1 MGKEIDAF
9 VKELKDEIFEETKEA
24 FGEAAYQRWLNP
36 LYKGSLDDP
45 DGYACLQGR
54 CGDTLEIFLKFEGE
68 KVKNAAFLTDGCGAI
83 TACGSFVA
91 EMSMGKSP
99 DEILDITA
107 DEIIEKLG
115 GLPKDEAHCASL
127 AAETLQEALN
137 DYMVKQTKRVKA

>member
-9 VKELKDEIFEETKEA
+9 VKELKNQIFEETKDA
-24 FGEAAYQRWLNP
+24 FGEAAYERWLNP
-36 LYKGSLDDP
+36 VYKGSIADP

-54 CGDTLEIFLKFEGE
+54 CGDTLEIFLKFGGE
-68 KVKNAAFLTDGCGAI
+68 KVKDAAFLTDGCGAI

-91 EMSMGKSP
+91 EMCMGKSP

-107 DEIIEKLG
+107 EAIMEKLG

-137 DYMVKQTKRVKA
+137 DYMVRQTKRAKA

>member
-9 VKELKDEIFEETKEA
+9 VKDLKDEIFEETKEA

-36 LYKGSLDDP
+36 LYKASLDDP

-54 CGDTLEIFLKFEGE
+54 CGDTLEIFLKFDDE
-68 KVKNAAFLTDGCGAI
+68 KVKEAAFLTDGCGAI

-99 DEILDITA
+99 DDILDITA
-107 DEIIEKLG
+107 EEIIEKLG

-137 DYMVKQTKRVKA
+137 DYMVKQMKRAKA

>member
-1 MGKEIDAF
+1 MGKKIDEL
-9 VKELKDEIFEETKEA
+9 VKELKDQIFEETKEA
-24 FGEAAYQRWLNP
+24 FGDAAFQRWLNP
-36 LYKGSLDDP
+36 IYKGSLDNP
-45 DGYACLQGR
+45 DGYACLKGR
-54 CGDTLEIFLKFEGE
+54 CGDTLEIFLKFDGE
-68 KVKNAAFLTDGCGAI
+68 KVKEAAFLTDGCGAI

-107 DEIIEKLG
+107 EAIIEKLG

-127 AAETLQEALN
+127 ATETLQEALN

>member
-1 MGKEIDAF
+1 MGKKIDEL
-9 VKELKDEIFEETKEA
+9 VKELKDQIFEETKEA
-24 FGEAAYQRWLNP
+24 FGDAAFQRWLNP
-36 LYKGSLDDP
+36 IYKGSLDDP
-45 DGYACLQGR
+45 DGYACLKGR
-54 CGDTLEIFLKFEGE
+54 CGDTLEIFLKFDGE
-68 KVKNAAFLTDGCGAI
+68 KVKEAAFLTDGCGAI

-107 DEIIEKLG
+107 EAIIEKLG

-127 AAETLQEALN
+127 ATETLQEALN